1 MAKLTPLI
9 LCNIQNASYHCV
21 QTAQPQLGIAQ
32 RCIFIYYRIW
42 WFCLFSNL
50 QNKTSRSFLLF
61 GFTNRN
67 RLQIFCPL
75 NIRFYFFLHFFVCPF
90 FFCFRNHFLN
100 FFVRHAKRIC
110 QANSFCLICS
120 QFIFDRTLIQSYNQF
135 YNNIF
140 HLRKNISTI

>member
-1 MAKLTPLI
+1 MLRFTASKLLNRSLALLKGAFLYITGFGGSVYSQTFKIRLLVLFYYLVLRIEIVCRYFALLI
-9 LCNIQNASYHCV
+9 SAS
-21 QTAQPQLGIAQ
+21 ISS
-32 RCIFIYYRIW
+32 FISSYVP
-42 WFCLFSNL
+42 S
-50 QNKTSRSFLLF
+50 SFASE
-61 GFTNRN
+61 
-67 RLQIFCPL
+67 I
-75 NIRFYFFLHFFVCPF
+75 ISSI
-90 FFCFRNHFLN
+90 

>member
-1 MAKLTPLI
+1 MLRFTASKLLNRSLALLKGAFLYITGV
-9 LCNIQNASYHCV
+9 CGSVYS
-21 QTAQPQLGIAQ
+21 QTCKIGL
-32 RCIFIYYRIW
+32 
-42 WFCLFSNL
+42 LVL
-50 QNKTSRSFLLF
+50 FLLF

-67 RLQIFCPL
+67 CLQIFCPL
-75 NIRFYFFLHFFVCPF
+75 NIRFYFFLHFFVCSF
-90 FFCFRNHFLN
+90 FFCFRNHFFN

-120 QFIFDRTLIQSYNQF
+120 QFIFCRTLIQSYNQF